1 MCIRDS
7 LYCEAG
13 MEVEIIFK
21 IAAIGILTALISVLL
36 KKSDK
41 DEIATLVTI
50 AGLILV
56 LLIVIDMIVQL
67 FDVIQGLF
75 DLKALYEYY

>member
-1 MCIRDS
+1 
-7 LYCEAG
+7 

-75 DLKALYEYY
+75 DLKALNEYY

>member
-1 MCIRDS
+1 
-7 LYCEAG
+7 

-67 FDVIQGLF
+67 FDVMQGLF

>member
-1 MCIRDS
+1 
-7 LYCEAG
+7 
-13 MEVEIIFK
+13 MEIEIIFK

-75 DLKALYEYY
+75 DLKALIYEYC

>member
-1 MCIRDS
+1 
-7 LYCEAG
+7 

-75 DLKALYEYY
+75 YLKALYYYY

>member
-1 MCIRDS
+1 
-7 LYCEAG
+7 

-21 IAAIGILTALISVLL
+21 IASIGILTALISVLL

>member
-1 MCIRDS
+1 
-7 LYCEAG
+7 

-67 FDVIQGLF
+67 FDVIHGLF

>member
-1 MCIRDS
+1 
-7 LYCEAG
+7 

-50 AGLILV
+50 AGLILDA
-56 LLIVIDMIVQL
+56 LIVIDMIVQL

>member
-1 MCIRDS
+1 
-7 LYCEAG
+7 

-67 FDVIQGLF
+67 FDVIRGLF

>member
-1 MCIRDS
+1 
-7 LYCEAG
+7 
-13 MEVEIIFK
+13 MEVVIIFK

>member
-1 MCIRDS
+1 
-7 LYCEAG
+7 

-36 KKSDK
+36 KKSHK

>member
-1 MCIRDS
+1 
-7 LYCEAG
+7 

-75 DLKALYEYY
+75 DLEALYEYY

>member
-1 MCIRDS
+1 
-7 LYCEAG
+7 

-75 DLKALYEYY
+75 DLKALYEDY

>member
-1 MCIRDS
+1 
-7 LYCEAG
+7 

-56 LLIVIDMIVQL
+56 LLIVIDMILQL

>member
-1 MCIRDS
+1 
-7 LYCEAG
+7 

-56 LLIVIDMIVQL
+56 LLIVIYMIVQL

>member
-1 MCIRDS
+1 
-7 LYCEAG
+7 

-21 IAAIGILTALISVLL
+21 IAAIGIHTALISVLL

>member
-1 MCIRDS
+1 
-7 LYCEAG
+7 

-75 DLKALYEYY
+75 DLKAR

>member
-1 MCIRDS
+1 
-7 LYCEAG
+7 

-50 AGLILV
+50 AWLILV

>member
-1 MCIRDS
+1 
-7 LYCEAG
+7 

-75 DLKALYEYY
+75 DLKAQYEYY